1 MKNTILFL
9 IALFAMNS
17 CFKKEIDQS
26 SLVSST
32 DSTALTVDSSAVAID
47 AAVNMDTLT
56 DSSSVV
62 KTSAIMTYDEASR
75 VNSSAA
81 WKQFLIDNPDYNKK
95 QQIEDNIIR
104 AEVREIAADSN
115 TGQMP
120 EAERVGSSSS
130 AISTIDVENNTSCDL
145 TLLYSGNDAKRIIIA
160 PNSKRKISLGSGRY
174 TVAANACGYNYAG
187 SENLT
192 GDYSVVYYI
201 STVRY

>member
-62 KTSAIMTYDEASR
+62 ETSAIMTFDEASR

-130 AISTIDVENNTSCDL
+130 AVSTIDVENNTSCDL

>member
-32 DSTALTVDSSAVAID
+32 DSTVLTVDSSAVAID

-62 KTSAIMTYDEASR
+62 ETSAIMTFDEASR

-174 TVAANACGYNYAG
+174 SVAANACGYNYAG
-187 SENLT
+187 SENLM